1 MFRFEGLPV
10 VIKRIL
16 FFAAILVVA
25 LLQNTDG
32 LLPTVFGARFFPLI
46 PLVIA
51 IGMCE
56 GELSGLFYGMIAG
69 CFWDVCSTAPDG
81 FNGLYLA
88 FTGCAAGLLVHFFMR
103 NKLVTQY
110 CICAVATG
118 LHSILYWMFTIYI
131 PIGDTRFSALL
142 GFYLPGAVIT
152 TALSFIIYHAVKYVS
167 ISLVEKETSL

>member
-1 MFRFEGLPV
+1 MFRSESLPV
-10 VIKRIL
+10 IIKRII
-16 FFAAILVVA
+16 FFVAILLVS

-32 LLPTVFGARFFPLI
+32 LLPTVFGARFYPLI

-69 CFWDVCSTAPDG
+69 CFWDVCSTFPDG
-81 FNGLYLA
+81 FNGLFLSFA
-88 FTGCAAGLLVHFFMR
+88 GCTAGLLVHFFMR
-103 NKLVTQY
+103 NKVITQY

-118 LHSILYWMFTIYI
+118 LHSIVYWLFAVYI
-131 PIGDTRFSALL
+131 PVGDSRFSALL

-152 TALSFIIYHAVKYVS
+152 TALSFIIYKAVKFVS
-167 ISLVEKETSL
+167 ISFVEKESAV